1 MGRARLGSDGHRHL
15 LSSLRSRG
23 FVRQSLG
30 EREGPS
36 ADLWFRLETLRQD
49 TVNSIKCPPAQK
61 GSGRDTNEE
70 EEEEGLGQALKGGE
84 TEGTFQAGG

>member
-1 MGRARLGSDGHRHL
+1 M
-15 LSSLRSRG
+15 
-23 FVRQSLG
+23 
-30 EREGPS
+30 
-36 ADLWFRLETLRQD
+36 
-49 TVNSIKCPPAQK
+49 NSIKCPPAQK